1 MLHHRLP
8 RLRVWSANISV
19 QPCPS
24 HALTS
29 AKFSSHTN
37 FANASPIGSS
47 KDSGDRH
54 RRFTRSSRRPPSP
67 LRSTCYPAEC
77 FIALQK
83 PIQGGELADC
93 PGRKRAAHVLAH
105 KASEPLAQRA
115 RFAGDFVEFS
125 QRGSLSRRIQRLL
138 RNKVRFSEPHG
149 EAFAA
154 IEPVN
159 GPIDR
164 RGDGV
169 EEIEAGRV
177 GDEECRR
184 SVRRDGLSNYGVR
197 AQIDI

>member
-37 FANASPIGSS
+37 FANASPIGIS
-47 KDSGDRH
+47 KELGGS
-54 RRFTRSSRRPPSP
+54 PPP
-67 LRSTCYPAEC
+67 LHPQLQTTAVAIAIECYPAEC

-93 PGRKRAAHVLAH
+93 PGWKRAAHVLAY
-105 KASEPLAQRA
+105 KASEPLAQRT
-115 RFAGDFVEFS
+115 RFAGDLVEFS
-125 QRGSLSRRIQRLL
+125 KRGSLSRRIQRLL
-138 RNKVRFSEPHG
+138 RDKVRFSEPYG

-169 EEIEAGRV
+169 EEIEAGQV
-177 GDEECRR
+177 GDEDCRR

-197 AQIDI
+197 AQIV